1 MHYPAFFDQV
11 PPIRLRDPLAEL
23 LGAFEGGVMEIG
35 YPDVVRLAGHSC
47 PTVAGAFLMA
57 RTGLKSLYGD
67 ILPVRGEIAVEMQ
80 QPVGEGVTGV
90 IANVLT
96 LITGATDESGFH
108 GLAGRFDRR
117 HLLSFGNDNPAPV
130 TLVRKDT
137 GLRVALNYDPS
148 FVPADP
154 QMGLLMQRVLAG
166 SASGDEAHRFGC
178 LWQQRVEAILCEYAD
193 DPRLV
198 TVSEG

>member
-1 MHYPAFFDQV
+1 MEYPAFFDRIE
-11 PPIRLRDPLAEL
+11 PITLRDPLAEC
-23 LGAFEGGVMEIG
+23 LGAFKGGIMQIG
-35 YPDVVRLAGHSC
+35 YLDAVRLAGHSC

-57 RTGLKSLYGD
+57 RKGLKALYGEE
-67 ILPVRGEIAVEMQ
+67 LPVRGQIGVEMQ
-80 QPVGEGVTGV
+80 EPVTQGVCGV

-108 GLAGRFDRR
+108 GLAGQFDRR

-130 TLVRKDT
+130 TLVRQDT
-137 GLRVALNYDPS
+137 GLRVSLSYDPS

-154 QMGLLMQRVLAG
+154 QMGLLLQRVLAG
-166 SASGDEAHRFGC
+166 SATADEASRFGR
-178 LWQQRVEAILCEYAD
+178 LWQGRVEAILCNHAD
-193 DPRLV
+193 DPRLI

>member
-1 MHYPAFFDQV
+1 MQYPAFFDRV

-35 YPDVVRLAGHSC
+35 YLDTVRLAGHSC

-57 RTGLKSLYGD
+57 RKGLAALYGD
-67 ILPVRGEIAVEMQ
+67 QLPQRGEIQVEMQ
-80 QPVGEGVTGV
+80 EPVTQGVCGV

-130 TLVRKDT
+130 TLLRKDT
-137 GLRVALNYDPS
+137 GLRVSLNYDPS

-154 QMGLLMQRVLAG
+154 RMGLLMQRVLAG
-166 SASGDEAHRFGC
+166 SATADEAGRFGR
-178 LWQQRVEAILCEYAD
+178 LWQGRVEAILCEHAD

-198 TVSEG
+198 KVSEG

>member
-1 MHYPAFFDQV
+1 MQ
-11 PPIRLRDPLAEL
+11 
-23 LGAFEGGVMEIG
+23 IG
-35 YPDVVRLAGHSC
+35 YLDAVRLAGHSC

-57 RTGLKSLYGD
+57 RKGLKALYGEE
-67 ILPVRGEIAVEMQ
+67 LPVRGQIGVEMQ
-80 QPVGEGVTGV
+80 EPVTQGVCGV

-108 GLAGRFDRR
+108 GLAGQFDRR

-130 TLVRKDT
+130 TLVRQDT
-137 GLRVALNYDPS
+137 GLRVSLSYDPS

-154 QMGLLMQRVLAG
+154 QMGLLLQRVLAG
-166 SASGDEAHRFGC
+166 SATADEASRFGR
-178 LWQQRVEAILCEYAD
+178 LWQGRVEAILCNHAD
-193 DPRLV
+193 DPRLI

>member
-1 MHYPAFFDQV
+1 MQYKAFFEQV
-11 PPIRLRDPLAEL
+11 TTKRLRDPLAEL

-57 RTGLKSLYGD
+57 RAGLKSLYGEL
-67 ILPVRGEIAVEMQ
+67 LPVRGEIVVELQ

-166 SASGDEAHRFGC
+166 SASADEARQFGR